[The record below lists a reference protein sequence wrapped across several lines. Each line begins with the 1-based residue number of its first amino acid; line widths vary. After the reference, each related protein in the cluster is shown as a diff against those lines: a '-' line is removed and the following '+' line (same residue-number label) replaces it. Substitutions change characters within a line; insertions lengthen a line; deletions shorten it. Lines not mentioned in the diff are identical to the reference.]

1 VDENAV
7 YVATADGN
15 IVRVDRK
22 NGTEQWTQKALARRQ
37 LTAPVIY
44 RGRVVVADA
53 GGILHWLDPATGD
66 FIARAEAGKS
76 VGRSTAITSKG
87 IALKKRISDAPIV
100 AGGLVLAF
108 SDNGEISAYSAPL
121 PQAMTAAPAPAT
133 APPAAAAPA
142 AAGAAEP
149 TK

>member
-1 VDENAV
+1 
-7 YVATADGN
+7 
-15 IVRVDRK
+15 VDRK

-76 VGRSTAITSKG
+76 VGRNATIASKG
-87 IALKKRISDAPIV
+87 IALKKRISDTPIV

-108 SDNGEISAYSAPL
+108 SDNGELSAYSAPL
-121 PQAMTAAPAPAT
+121 PQAAAVVPAPAAAAAPAEI
-133 APPAAAAPA
+133 PAAAAPA
-142 AAGAAEP
+142 AAPPAAPGAAEP